1 MSGFQIIESLCALAE
16 EQNAIIRAMNLR
28 LGELGVAFGE
38 DELAAADEHYRRLL
52 GRETSRKGVI
62 PVIQI
67 DIGEMFLAFIA
78 AMGIPSAI
86 MGLVVWRLKG
96 RIEEKEV
103 AQAERTKAQQDL
115 FLIIVQST
123 RASIALG
130 EATAKAVQ
138 RIPDAHCNGD
148 MHSALEYATSI
159 KHKQKEFL
167 DKQGISAL
175 LDD

>member
-1 MSGFQIIESLCALAE
+1 MEVNVSLGQMALAF
-16 EQNAIIRAMNLR
+16 
-28 LGELGVAFGE
+28 V
-38 DELAAADEHYRRLL
+38 
-52 GRETSRKGVI
+52 
-62 PVIQI
+62 
-67 DIGEMFLAFIA
+67 A

>member
-1 MSGFQIIESLCALAE
+1 MEVNVSLG
-16 EQNAIIRAMNLR
+16 QM
-28 LGELGVAFGE
+28 V
-38 DELAAADEHYRRLL
+38 
-52 GRETSRKGVI
+52 
-62 PVIQI
+62 
-67 DIGEMFLAFIA
+67 LAFVA